1 MFDAAKANELF
12 ESAVKERVRKAS
24 LPKKVKWNLLD
35 ALQLKMVERKIKQC
49 CKKERRM
56 LSLGGYPIRD
66 RVLARLRG
74 MGYKVYVGKIEGKVI
89 EVEIEW

>member
-1 MFDAAKANELF
+1 MFDAAKANDLL
-12 ESAVKERVRKAS
+12 ESTMKERVRKAS
-24 LPKKVKWNLLD
+24 LSKKVNWNLLD

-56 LSLGGYPIRD
+56 LSLDYPIRD

-74 MGYKVYVGKIEGKVI
+74 MRYKVYVEKIEGKVI
-89 EVEIEW
+89 GVEIEW